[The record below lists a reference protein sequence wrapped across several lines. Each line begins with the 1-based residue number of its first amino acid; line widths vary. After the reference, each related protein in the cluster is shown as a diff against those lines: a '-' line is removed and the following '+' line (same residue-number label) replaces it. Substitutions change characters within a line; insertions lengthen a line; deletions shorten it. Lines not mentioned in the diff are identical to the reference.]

1 MRESINCRVSKRFI
15 NLPEKGK
22 SKKQI
27 HRRNKFHCRIVMV
40 LVPVLL
46 LQAIT
51 VFQQLQTTGA
61 AAKTVPQACLNPGTN
76 QQFHSPSEKESE
88 KQDGHA
94 IIQRGNEIIILSSYK
109 ENMKIGETRTLIA
122 AASGGVE
129 IKWKSSS
136 TKIAAVNP
144 YGVITARKPGT
155 CQIIAKTREAEAKCT
170 VVVEPTVITLNT
182 KAVSIEN
189 GATFQMCADTSNN
202 TPVAWKSSKQ
212 SVAIISDSGL
222 IQALKPGTSVI
233 TAIADGSKETC
244 LLTVMK
250 PTIKLSADSVKMY
263 RNQVVLLKATVSSN
277 REVTWISNRPGVATV
292 NEYGQVTA
300 VRHGEARIRATL
312 DGVTRYCIVTVQP
325 PVIRID
331 KTTITLKKGQTY
343 SLQVSVSSGATPAFS
358 SSSKRIATVSANGEI
373 RAKAKGNC
381 TISVSEDGTTV
392 KCKIKVTE

>member
-1 MRESINCRVSKRFI
+1 
-15 NLPEKGK
+15 
-22 SKKQI
+22 
-27 HRRNKFHCRIVMV
+27 
-40 LVPVLL
+40 
-46 LQAIT
+46 
-51 VFQQLQTTGA
+51 
-61 AAKTVPQACLNPGTN
+61 
-76 QQFHSPSEKESE
+76 
-88 KQDGHA
+88 
-94 IIQRGNEIIILSSYK
+94 
-109 ENMKIGETRTLIA
+109 
-122 AASGGVE
+122 
-129 IKWKSSS
+129 
-136 TKIAAVNP
+136 
-144 YGVITARKPGT
+144 
-155 CQIIAKTREAEAKCT
+155 
-170 VVVEPTVITLNT
+170 
-182 KAVSIEN
+182 
-189 GATFQMCADTSNN
+189 MCADTSNN